1 MKINEA
7 AAWLHKGN
15 IIFYPTEAV
24 YGVGA
29 DPMNQAA
36 CASILDIKGRSSS
49 AGFIIIASEL
59 QQLSSFIDSSV
70 MSQLV
75 HFKWPKHTT
84 YILPKSKQC
93 PTWLVGQFST
103 IACRITQH
111 PTTRLLCEAFGGA
124 IVSTSANPSG
134 LPPARTKQALIDYFG
149 KKSAIVS
156 GRLGRAKK
164 PSTIIDWATNQVLR
178 D

>member
-75 HFKWPKHTT
+75 HLNGPNTPLTYCPKASSAQLGWLDNFQPLHAASLSTPQHDCCARHLVVLLFQPAP
-84 YILPKSKQC
+84 ILQ
-93 PTWLVGQFST
+93 G
-103 IACRITQH
+103 CR
-111 PTTRLLCEAFGGA
+111 L
-124 IVSTSANPSG
+124 
-134 LPPARTKQALIDYFG
+134 
-149 KKSAIVS
+149 
-156 GRLGRAKK
+156 RAQNK
-164 PSTIIDWATNQVLR
+164 P
-178 D
+178 

>member
-1 MKINEA
+1 MKFNEA

-36 CASILDIKGRSSS
+36 CASILNIKGRSAS

-59 QQLSSFIDSSV
+59 QQLTPFIDPSV
-70 MSQLV
+70 MSELM

-84 YILPKSKQC
+84 YVLPKSSDC
-93 PTWLVGQFST
+93 PNWLVGQFST

-111 PTTRLLCEAFGGA
+111 TTSRLLCEAFGGA

-134 LPPARTKQALIDYFG
+134 LPPARNKQALLSYFG
-149 KKSAIVS
+149 RQTAILS

-164 PSTIIDWATNQVLR
+164 PSRIIDWATHNVLR